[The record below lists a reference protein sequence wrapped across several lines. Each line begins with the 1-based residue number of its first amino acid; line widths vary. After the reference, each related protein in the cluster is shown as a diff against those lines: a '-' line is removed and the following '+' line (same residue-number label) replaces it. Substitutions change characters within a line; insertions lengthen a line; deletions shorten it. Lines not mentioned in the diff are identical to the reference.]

1 MLHGSTVFHL
11 LFELQI
17 PYLDIIALFRR
28 IISVDST
35 DTSRYATES
44 CICKQSFALD
54 MTLISINPLWQ
65 HFKIL
70 AAINWIFTWSLLSS
84 WISTNLTRSS
94 SRVWW
99 RKYKEG
105 CAWCDMLPL
114 VNPKSNNSELG
125 LFVESHAVTG
135 NSFAIFFHHMF
146 ISYHILLHNSIIVPN
161 STKSKMYL
169 FFISDLMRL
178 CQQMRLR
185 IWNRLQIYLLLLQSA
200 WMYPLVRYS
209 TRQIMLYFFQCYT
222 CRMVWSYR
230 DLSLNA
236 LLNVAH

>member
-1 MLHGSTVFHL
+1 MEV
-11 LFELQI
+11 LFSI
-17 PYLDIIALFRR
+17 NYMSCKDPYLDIIALFRR

-44 CICKQSFALD
+44 CIRKQSFALD

-70 AAINWIFTWSLLSS
+70 GAINWIFTWSLLSS

-105 CAWCDMLPL
+105 CAWCDILPL
-114 VNPKSNNSELG
+114 VNPKSSNSELG

-135 NSFAIFFHHMF
+135 NSFAIFFIICLLAIAF
-146 ISYHILLHNSIIVPN
+146 FYIILL
-161 STKSKMYL
+161 
-169 FFISDLMRL
+169 L
-178 CQQMRLR
+178 CQTLR
-185 IWNRLQIYLLLLQSA
+185 NLKCIYFLYQIWCDCVGRCIWEFETGSRYIYCCFKELECT
-200 WMYPLVRYS
+200 P
-209 TRQIMLYFFQCYT
+209 
-222 CRMVWSYR
+222 
-230 DLSLNA
+230 
-236 LLNVAH
+236 